1 MPSLFMPIYALQ
13 ALRRTLDR
21 VAPTT
26 ELETRSTTA
35 MGTIADTAIGSAVG
49 LAVVAAM
56 FVAIWVAGD
65 SSTRAGAAAADA
77 TQAPAALQSARNDRS
92 PVTRTS
98 ITPEQLRA
106 LQEAEPPR

>member
-1 MPSLFMPIYALQ
+1 MPIYTLQ

-26 ELETRSTTA
+26 EQETRSTTA

-65 SSTRAGAAAADA
+65 SSTRAGAADA

-92 PVTRTS
+92 PETRTS

-106 LQEAEPPR
+106 LQEAAPPR

>member
-1 MPSLFMPIYALQ
+1 
-13 ALRRTLDR
+13 
-21 VAPTT
+21 
-26 ELETRSTTA
+26 

-65 SSTRAGAAAADA
+65 SSTRAGAADA

-92 PVTRTS
+92 PETRTP

-106 LQEAEPPR
+106 LQEAAPPQ

>member
-1 MPSLFMPIYALQ
+1 
-13 ALRRTLDR
+13 
-21 VAPTT
+21 
-26 ELETRSTTA
+26 
-35 MGTIADTAIGSAVG
+35 MGTITDTAIGGAVG
-49 LAVVAAM
+49 LFVVAAM

-65 SSTRAGAAAADA
+65 SSARAGVAAAET

-106 LQEAEPPR
+106 LQEAAPPR